1 MAYLGRQP
9 VLGNFVKLD
18 AITVV
23 NGQAAYT
30 MQNGGVN
37 FTDYT
42 TVNQFLVSLNGTI
55 QAATDSF
62 TVSGSTITFAS
73 TLSTVDV
80 IDFIIVFGNSLS
92 AGTVSDSAI
101 TTAKLADDAVTAA
114 KLNNDIISG
123 TTALTSEPADTDEFL
138 VSDAGTLKRIDY
150 SLIKGGG
157 ITVADQWRLTADKAN
172 VDTSYTAFDS
182 NLERV
187 DTSGQGTIG
196 SAMSFDSGTG
206 NFTFPAT
213 GIYLVKGE
221 VTYQKDASRRYTG
234 LIMKITT
241 NNSSYSALCEGY
253 ETINPPDGN
262 SAYSYVSVSSLIDV
276 TDTTNVKVQFG
287 GSVPAAVT
295 AIGDTAKNMTVFTF
309 IRLGDT

>member
-1 MAYLGRQP
+1 MTAILKVDTIQDTS
-9 VLGNFVKLD
+9 GNNIINESSD
-18 AITVV
+18 TITIGASGDTTNIIGTLQN
-23 NGQAAYT
+23 NGSAL
-30 MQNGGVN
+30 N
-37 FTDYT
+37 FA
-42 TVNQFLVSLNGTI
+42 TVN
-55 QAATDSF
+55 
-62 TVSGSTITFAS
+62 
-73 TLSTVDV
+73 
-80 IDFIIVFGNSLS
+80 
-92 AGTVSDSAI
+92 
-101 TTAKLADDAVTAA
+101 
-114 KLNNDIISG
+114 
-123 TTALTSEPADTDEFL
+123 
-138 VSDAGTLKRIDY
+138 
-150 SLIKGGG
+150 G

-196 SAMSFDSGTG
+196 SAMSFDTGTG
-206 NFTFPAT
+206 IFTFPAT

-241 NNSSYSALCEGY
+241 NNSSYSILCEGY

-295 AIGDTAKNMTVFTF
+295 AIGNTAKNMTVFTF